1 MATLEDIIDALQ
13 FHSESMQAFYDRQTA
28 SVVVVTDEELAA
40 ADVEDGKE
48 DGEEDQDTDEGEG
61 RLADTPDWEKKQIA
75 LARAVS
81 ADESGRFVALPDQF
95 DVDEWRA
102 MERFS
107 QEVEDRAAS
116 DRLLNAIH
124 GRGAFRYFKDT
135 VHQLGLADKWYVFRD
150 EHYRTVAKEWCEAN
164 GIELQPE
171 DDTHG
176 ES

>member
-1 MATLEDIIDALQ
+1 M
-13 FHSESMQAFYDRQTA
+13 
-28 SVVVVTDEELAA
+28 
-40 ADVEDGKE
+40 
-48 DGEEDQDTDEGEG
+48 
-61 RLADTPDWEKKQIA
+61 
-75 LARAVS
+75 
-81 ADESGRFVALPDQF
+81 PDQF
-95 DVDEWRA
+95 EVDEWRA

-107 QEVEDRAAS
+107 QEVEDRAVS

-124 GRGAFRYFKDT
+124 GRGAFRCFKES
-135 VHQLGLADKWYVFRD
+135 VHQLGLADKWDAFRD

>member
-1 MATLEDIIDALQ
+1 MARLEDIIEALEFQ
-13 FHSESMQAFYDRQTA
+13 GESMQAFYDRQTA
-28 SVVVVTDEELAA
+28 SVVVLPNEELAA
-40 ADVEDGKE
+40 AGMEYGKE
-48 DGEEDQDTDEGEG
+48 DEDGDEGEG
-61 RLADTPDWEKKQIA
+61 RLADAPDWEKKQIA
-75 LARAVS
+75 LAQAVS

-95 DVDEWRA
+95 EVDEWRA

-107 QEVEDRAAS
+107 QEVEDRAVS
-116 DRLLNAIH
+116 DRLFNAIH
-124 GRGAFRYFKDT
+124 GPGAFRYFKDT
-135 VHQLGLADKWYVFRD
+135 VHQLGLADKWYAFRD